1 MLCDSSVSGV
11 IGYMIVIEIDALSDF
26 IVKGLFSVGS
36 QKWETRDAH
45 EDLGFASEEVVSLS
59 KRVDMLVKVAGG
71 CVGLTGDDFE
81 HP

>member
-1 MLCDSSVSGV
+1 M
-11 IGYMIVIEIDALSDF
+11 IDALSHF

-36 QKWETRDAH
+36 QKWETRDGH
-45 EDLGFASEEVVSLS
+45 GDSGLASEEIVSLS
-59 KRVDMLVKVAGG
+59 KRADMLVKVAGG